1 MRVFIGKSYKNLNVY
16 TLEAHERTDHR
27 NRTYTQ
33 HSTHYLA
40 NLRVDHDLRENT
52 VLKYLENSRITS
64 LGKGRDGHFEI
75 EIDNEENLKK
85 IEHMLQVSLIHTEV
99 KGILRR
105 YTEGE
110 MTLDDAYTQLL
121 PYVVA
126 KSLIPKS

>member
-1 MRVFIGKSYKNLNVY
+1 MRVFINGGYRHLQIYTVETFEKTGYGGITQTYKSNNYI
-16 TLEAHERTDHR
+16 
-27 NRTYTQ
+27 
-33 HSTHYLA
+33 A

-64 LGKGRDGHFEI
+64 LGKGRDGNFEI

-85 IEHMLQVSLIHTEV
+85 IEHMLKVSLIHTDV
-99 KGILRR
+99 KTVLKN
-105 YTEGE
+105 YCAGE

-126 KSLIPKS
+126 QKLLKP